1 MAPNVLAESPLLRKR
16 ISDSPQTLPT
26 DDFKTRRLESQFSE
40 SATGSQESLHAE
52 RNGEAAPSP
61 AGRRFIREINA
72 DRSQSSSPF
81 RLEMPFITP
90 GQLAFSALQFL
101 PVPVL
106 VLNNLKTVVLANEAM
121 GRLLGMASES
131 NDGDDLAQDV
141 GSLTGQ
147 SLSQVGIDMLQ
158 NGRPVFIAWETFLD
172 SIAEEMGRGQTQPA
186 DFQRRKSQGNHLEG
200 DMTPI
205 AESSGDSKFPG
216 HSPQAA
222 VEVVISRRDSNK
234 PVTEPQIVNR
244 ASESQAF
251 AKMIISVWDISD
263 QQTYFTLTFTNND
276 STSSVG
282 SKRKA
287 VARPSALE
295 SAERKTIFSTSNAPS
310 VASSHGSSSSPSYRV
325 SPGTVS
331 LSSSPFPPMGPP
343 FQDKSLQNAP
353 SMLQKTMILKDALLD
368 NTEVPILAMWKDGT
382 VAFPNAA
389 ARRLM
394 EKDATLDKPSD
405 GLDVLSNW
413 KLYTD
418 DFSRELEP
426 SEFPMGILLRTQTPF
441 SDMRI
446 GVVDRDGNRIRYNV
460 LAEAIRDDETGEFL
474 AGVITCRDVTEMAK
488 EIDLIKARD
497 IERFKL
503 ICDTMPQLVWTTTPD
518 GYHDFFNTRWYNYTG
533 LTPDECLGMEWK
545 TPFHPDDMAE
555 TSKRW
560 AHSLA
565 TGDPYVT
572 EYRCLSKEGEW
583 RWHLGRALPLRNLE
597 TGKIEKWFGTCT
609 DVHESIETKLVARRM
624 RQQLLSVITHANITI
639 FTVDQDRKITMLEGA
654 LIWDANALGQDDSKW
669 YIGGNVDEVF
679 NSLNPEL
686 PEGERPGFL
695 SAIDSIFSR
704 RSGDVVVEHTIDSR
718 FYRTRLL
725 PVTDKKVKGEGLRVS
740 EIEGVIGVIMDVTEI
755 KAKEAVLQAQAQE
768 KQQLLAREA
777 AAKEASRLKS
787 QFLANMSHEIRTP
800 ITGVIGMAELL
811 LDVELNDEQRD
822 YAENIYRSANA
833 LLTVINDILDF
844 SKVESG
850 RLDIEEVQF
859 SMSVIVRDVAKMLSF
874 AAQKRGLEFISDISP
889 DVADDLVVLGDPG
902 RVRQIITNLLT
913 NSIKFTHQGF
923 VKLSVSKE
931 RETDE
936 NIEIRFMI
944 QDTGIGIDEG
954 TRKRLFQPF
963 SQGDASTARKFGGT
977 GLGLTICKSLLELM
991 HGRMQLDSV
1000 INQGTTAYFWV
1011 PFNKPHETQPS
1022 NVVRVTA
1029 LPDRL
1034 QSEMSVSC
1042 NSSEFDQMG
1051 TPPPTELPGQS
1062 ELGKSPRRKG
1072 ALRQASSQ
1080 EDLTTSE
1087 RSKIH
1092 VLVVEDNPINQQI
1105 AIKTIKKLGFNVSA
1119 AWNGKEALEYL
1130 ATAQDGQNR
1139 KPDIIL
1145 MDVQMPVIDGYK
1157 ATHLLRHHSPYNAY
1171 VRDVPIVAMTASAIQ
1186 GDQEKCKKAG
1196 MDDYLAKPVKAK
1208 NLEKMLVRW
1217 SLNKRNGSIPVL
1229 SSDVSVCSEGSDNCT
1244 NTGIPSVSVQDTTGD
1259 EMFALPTMNE
1269 EADLDG
1275 IRSDLPTPRPKGS
1288 PPPAMTTPSPTEP
1301 PTEPPSP
1308 GKPQLHIR
1316 RVETDELAQASRDDK
1331 LFDAAGGPPS
1341 AVTPHGHTPLTEKG
1355 DSLTEANVEKF
1366 QREEL
1371 RRQISSDKV

>member
-1 MAPNVLAESPLLRKR
+1 MNNNVLAESPLLRKR
-16 ISDSPQTLPT
+16 MSGSPQTPPT
-26 DDFKTRRLESQFSE
+26 DDLRTRRLEMQMD
-40 SATGSQESLHAE
+40 SAAAGSQESMHSQ
-52 RNGEAAPSP
+52 RDGSAAQSP
-61 AGRRFIREINA
+61 AGRRFIREINT

-81 RLEMPFITP
+81 RLQMPYITP

-101 PVPVL
+101 PVPIL
-106 VLNNLKTVVLANEAM
+106 VLNNFKTVVLANEAM
-121 GRLLGMASES
+121 GRLLGMFSDS
-131 NDGDDLAQDV
+131 NDGEDLAHGV

-172 SIAEEMGRGQTQPA
+172 SIAEEMGPGQGQSA
-186 DFQRRKSQGNHLEG
+186 NAQRQTGQASHPEG
-200 DMTPI
+200 DLTPI
-205 AESSGDSKFPG
+205 AEPAGAAGDNKIPSY
-216 HSPQAA
+216 SPQAA
-222 VEVVISRRDSNK
+222 VEVVVSRRDSNRAIA
-234 PVTEPQIVNR
+234 EPRVSSR
-244 ASESQAF
+244 APENQAF
-251 AKMIISVWDISD
+251 AKMIISVWEISE
-263 QQTYFTLTFTNND
+263 QQTYFTLTFTNTE
-276 STSSVG
+276 STSSVS
-282 SKRKA
+282 SKKKA
-287 VARPSALE
+287 VARASALE
-295 SAERKTIFSTSNAPS
+295 SAERKTIFTASNPPS
-310 VASSHGSSSSPSYRV
+310 VASSHGSSSSPSYRI
-325 SPGTVS
+325 SPGSVS

-343 FQDKSLQNAP
+343 YREKSLQSAP

-368 NTEVPILAMWKDGT
+368 NTEMPILAMWKDGT

-394 EKDATLDKPSD
+394 EKDATLDKPID
-405 GLDVLSNW
+405 GLEVLSNW
-413 KLYTD
+413 TLYTD
-418 DFSRELEP
+418 DFSRTLEP
-426 SEFPMGILLRTQTPF
+426 SEFPMGVLLRTQTPF

-446 GVVDRDGNRIRYNV
+446 GVIDRDGKKIRYNV
-460 LAEAIRDDETGEFL
+460 LAEAICDDETGEFL
-474 AGVITCRDVTEMAK
+474 AGVISCRDVTEMAK
-488 EIDLIKARD
+488 EIDQIKARD
-497 IERFKL
+497 AERFKL

-518 GYHDFFNTRWYNYTG
+518 GMHDFFNGRWYDYTG
-533 LTPDECLGMEWK
+533 LSPDDSLGLGWK
-545 TPFHPDDMAE
+545 NPFHPDDMAE
-555 TSKRW
+555 TTKRW
-560 AHSLA
+560 THSLK

-609 DVHESIETKLVARRM
+609 DVHESIETKLAARRM

-639 FTVDQDRKITMLEGA
+639 FTVDLDRKITMLEGA
-654 LIWDANALGQDDSKW
+654 LIWDADTSGQDDKQW

-679 NSLNPEL
+679 NSLNPQL
-686 PEGERPGFL
+686 PEGERPDFL

-704 RSGDVVVEHTIDSR
+704 RSGDVVVEHAIDGR
-718 FYRTRLL
+718 FYRTRIL
-725 PVTDKKVKGEGLRVS
+725 PMTSKKAKGEAGDS
-740 EIEGVIGVIMDVTEI
+740 EIEGAIGVIMDVTEL
-755 KAKEAVLQAQAQE
+755 KAKEAILQAQAQE

-811 LDVELNDEQRD
+811 LDVELNAEQRD

-874 AAQKRGLEFISDISP
+874 AAQKRSLEFISDISP
-889 DVADDLVVLGDPG
+889 EVADDLVVLGDPG

-923 VKLSVSKE
+923 VKLSVAKE
-931 RETDE
+931 RETDDI
-936 NIEIRFMI
+936 IEIRFMV

-1011 PFNKPHETQPS
+1011 PFNKPQETQPS
-1022 NVVRVTA
+1022 NVVKVST

-1051 TPPPTELPGQS
+1051 TPPPTDFPAD
-1062 ELGKSPRRKG
+1062 LGISPRRKG
-1072 ALRQASSQ
+1072 SLRPSSSQ
-1080 EDLTTSE
+1080 EDLPASE

-1130 ATAQDGQNR
+1130 ATAQNGQGL

-1157 ATHLLRHHSPYNAY
+1157 ATHLLRHHSPYNAF

-1186 GDQEKCKKAG
+1186 GDQEKCRKAG

-1208 NLEKMLVRW
+1208 MLERMLVRW
-1217 SLNKRNGSIPVL
+1217 SLNKRSGSTPAL
-1229 SSDVSVCSEGSDNCT
+1229 SSDVSVCSEGSDRCT
-1244 NTGIPSVSVQDTTGD
+1244 NAGIPSLSVQGLDGQGRLT
-1259 EMFALPTMNE
+1259 LPTQE
-1269 EADLDG
+1269 ELDADG
-1275 IRSDLPTPRPKGS
+1275 MRADLPTPRPKAS
-1288 PPPAMTTPSPTEP
+1288 PPPMIHTPS

-1308 GKPQLHIR
+1308 GKPQLQIR
-1316 RVETDELAQASRDDK
+1316 RVETDELAQQSRDDK
-1331 LFDAAGGPPS
+1331 LFDAAGG
-1341 AVTPHGHTPLTEKG
+1341 AVTPHGHTPLIEKG
-1355 DSLTEANVEKF
+1355 DSLTQANVEKF

-1371 RRQISSDKV
+1371 RRRISSDKV

>member
-1 MAPNVLAESPLLRKR
+1 MNQNLLADSPPLLRKR
-16 ISDSPQTLPT
+16 TSDSPRTPPN
-26 DDFKTRRLESQFSE
+26 DDFKTRRVEMGADSP
-40 SATGSQESLHAE
+40 AMGSQESLHAQ
-52 RNGEAAPSP
+52 RDGSAAQSP
-61 AGRRFIREINA
+61 AGRRFIRDIKT
-72 DRSQSSSPF
+72 DRSPSNSPF
-81 RLEMPFITP
+81 RLQMPYVTP

-121 GRLLGMASES
+121 GKLLGMSSDS
-131 NDGDDLAQDV
+131 NDGDDMAHSV

-158 NGRPVFIAWETFLD
+158 NGRPVFLSWEAFLD
-172 SIAEEMGRGQTQPA
+172 SIADDMETGQTQTA
-186 DFQRRKSQGNHLEG
+186 NGQRQSSQSSHAEG
-200 DMTPI
+200 DMTPT
-205 AESSGDSKFPG
+205 AEPDGDNKMPDF
-216 HSPQAA
+216 SPQAA
-222 VEVVISRRDSNK
+222 VEVVVSRRDSNK
-234 PVTEPQIVNR
+234 AVAAPRLVNR
-244 ASESQAF
+244 AAENQAY
-251 AKMIISVWDISD
+251 AKMIISVWEISE
-263 QQTYFTLTFTNND
+263 QQTYFTLTFTNTE
-276 STSSVG
+276 STSHME
-282 SKRKA
+282 SKKKA

-295 SAERKTIFSTSNAPS
+295 SADRKTIFTASKPNSA
-310 VASSHGSSSSPSYRV
+310 ASSHGSSSSPSYRL
-325 SPGTVS
+325 SPGNVS
-331 LSSSPFPPMGPP
+331 LVSSPFPPMGPP
-343 FQDKSLQNAP
+343 FQQKPLQSSP

-368 NTEVPILAMWKDGT
+368 NTEMPILAMWKDGT

-394 EKDATLDKPSD
+394 ERDATLDKPID
-405 GLDVLSNW
+405 GLDVLNNW
-413 KLYTD
+413 TIYTD
-418 DFSRELEP
+418 DFSKTVEP
-426 SEFPMGILLRTQTPF
+426 SEFPMGVLLRTQKPF

-446 GVVDRDGNRIRYNV
+446 GIIDRDGNKIRYSV
-460 LAEAIRDDETGEFL
+460 LGEAIRDDETGEFL
-474 AGVITCRDVTEMAK
+474 AGVITCRDVTKMAK

-497 IERFKL
+497 AERFKL

-518 GYHDFFNTRWYNYTG
+518 GHHDFFNSRWYDYTG
-533 LTPDECLGMEWK
+533 LDPDASLGLEWK
-545 TPFHPDDMAE
+545 NPFHPDDMPE
-555 TSKRW
+555 TARRW
-560 AHSLA
+560 AHSLK
-565 TGDPYVT
+565 TGDPYDT
-572 EYRCLSKEGEW
+572 EYRCRSKEGEW

-609 DVHESIETKLVARRM
+609 DVHESIETKLAARRM

-639 FTVDQDRKITMLEGA
+639 FTVDLDRKITMLEGA
-654 LIWDANALGQDDSKW
+654 LIWDADTSAQDDSKW

-679 NSLNPEL
+679 NCLNPQL
-686 PEGERPGFL
+686 PEGKRPNFL

-704 RSGDVVVEHTIDSR
+704 RSGDVVVEHAIEER
-718 FYRTRLL
+718 FYRTRVL
-725 PVTDKKVKGEGLRVS
+725 PMTGKKVKGEGVIES
-740 EIEGVIGVIMDVTEI
+740 EIEGAIGVIMDVTEI

-811 LDVELNDEQRD
+811 LDVELNEEQRD

-859 SMSVIVRDVAKMLSF
+859 SMSVIVRDVAKMLGF

-889 DVADDLVVLGDPG
+889 EVADDLVVLGDPG

-923 VKLSVSKE
+923 VKLSVAKE
-931 RETDE
+931 KQTDE
-936 NIEIRFMI
+936 TIEIRFMV

-991 HGRMQLDSV
+991 NGRMQLDSAL
-1000 INQGTTAYFWV
+1000 NQGTTAYFWV
-1011 PFNKPHETQPS
+1011 PFNKPQETQPS
-1022 NVVRVTA
+1022 NVVKVTTI
-1029 LPDRL
+1029 PDRL

-1042 NSSEFDQMG
+1042 NSSEFDQLVTQAPNDLLGSPAEM
-1051 TPPPTELPGQS
+1051 
-1062 ELGKSPRRKG
+1062 GKSPRRRG
-1072 ALRQASSQ
+1072 SLRQAASQ
-1080 EDLTTSE
+1080 EELAISE

-1105 AIKTIKKLGFNVSA
+1105 AIKTIKKLGFSVSA
-1119 AWNGKEALEYL
+1119 SWNGKEALDYL
-1130 ATAQDGQNR
+1130 TTAQNGQGL

-1186 GDQEKCKKAG
+1186 GDQEKCRKAG

-1208 NLEKMLVRW
+1208 MLERMLVRW
-1217 SLNKRNGSIPVL
+1217 SLNKRSGSTPQL
-1229 SSDVSVCSEGSDNCT
+1229 PSEASVCSEGSDHCT
-1244 NTGIPSVSVQDTTGD
+1244 NSGIPSVSVSGSAIDGLT
-1259 EMFALPTMNE
+1259 LPTP
-1269 EADLDG
+1269 ADLDSM
-1275 IRSDLPTPRPKGS
+1275 RADLPTPRPKAS
-1288 PPPAMTTPSPTEP
+1288 PPPTIDAPS

-1308 GKPQLHIR
+1308 GKPQLQIR
-1316 RVETDELAQASRDDK
+1316 RVETDELAQQSRDDK

-1371 RRQISSDKV
+1371 RRRISSDRG

>member
-1 MAPNVLAESPLLRKR
+1 MSQDLLAESPLLRKR
-16 ISDSPQTLPT
+16 ISDSPQTPPI
-26 DDFKTRRLESQFSE
+26 DDFKTRRLELEVDSPAAGSPELTHTQRDG
-40 SATGSQESLHAE
+40 SAAH
-52 RNGEAAPSP
+52 SP
-61 AGRRFIREINA
+61 AGRRFVREINTA
-72 DRSQSSSPF
+72 RSPSSSLF
-81 RLEMPFITP
+81 RLQMPYITP
-90 GQLAFSALQFL
+90 GQLAFSAMQFL

-106 VLNNLKTVVLANEAM
+106 VLNSFKTVVLANEAM
-121 GRLLGMASES
+121 AKLLGMPSDS
-131 NDGDDLAQDV
+131 NDGEDLAHSV
-141 GSLTGQ
+141 ESLNGQ

-158 NGRPVFIAWETFLD
+158 DGRPVFLSWDTFLD
-172 SIAEEMGRGQTQPA
+172 SIAEEMGPGQTQTA
-186 DFQRRKSQGNHLEG
+186 NGQRPSSQRNHPEG
-200 DMTPI
+200 DMTPT
-205 AESSGDSKFPG
+205 AESTSDQSSAG

-222 VEVVISRRDSNK
+222 VEVVVTRRDSNK
-234 PVTEPQIVNR
+234 AVAEPRSIKRGVEN
-244 ASESQAF
+244 QAY
-251 AKMIISVWDISD
+251 AKMIISVWELSE
-263 QQTYFTLTFTNND
+263 QQTYFTLTFTNTE
-276 STSSVG
+276 STSDVG
-282 SKRKA
+282 SKTKA
-287 VARPSALE
+287 VAKPSALE
-295 SAERKTIFSTSNAPS
+295 SADRKTISTASNPPS
-310 VASSHGSSSSPSYRV
+310 VVSSHGSASSPSYRI
-325 SPGTVS
+325 SPGSVS

-343 FQDKSLQNAP
+343 FRQKSLQNAP
-353 SMLQKTMILKDALLD
+353 SMLQKTMIMKDALLD
-368 NTEVPILAMWKDGT
+368 NTEIPILAMWKDGT

-389 ARRLM
+389 ARKLM
-394 EKDATLDKPSD
+394 EKDATLDKPID
-405 GLDVLSNW
+405 GLEVLSNW

-418 DFSRELEP
+418 DFSRTLEP
-426 SEFPMGILLRTQTPF
+426 SEFPMGVLLTTQTPF

-446 GVVDRDGNRIRYNV
+446 GVIDRDGNKIRYNV
-460 LAEAIRDDETGEFL
+460 LGEAIRDDETGEFL
-474 AGVITCRDVTEMAK
+474 AGVISCRDITEMVK

-497 IERFKL
+497 AERFKL

-518 GYHDFFNTRWYNYTG
+518 GYHDFFNSRWYDYTG
-533 LTPDECLGMEWK
+533 LTPEDSHGLGWK
-545 TPFHPDDMAE
+545 NPFHPDDMPE
-555 TSKRW
+555 TAKRW
-560 AHSLA
+560 AHSLK
-565 TGDPYVT
+565 TGDPYDT
-572 EYRCLSKEGEW
+572 EYRCQSKEGEW

-597 TGKIEKWFGTCT
+597 TGQIEKWFGTCT
-609 DVHESIETKLVARRM
+609 DVHESIETKLAARRM

-639 FTVDQDRKITMLEGA
+639 FTVDLDRKITMLEGA
-654 LIWDANALGQDDSKW
+654 LIWNADTSGQDDSKW

-679 NSLNPEL
+679 NCLNSQL
-686 PEGERPGFL
+686 SEGERPDFL
-695 SAIDSIFSR
+695 SAIDSILSR
-704 RSGDVVVEHTIDSR
+704 RSGDVVVEHAIDGR
-718 FYRTRLL
+718 FYRTRVLAM
-725 PVTDKKVKGEGLRVS
+725 TGKKGKAEAPGES
-740 EIEGVIGVIMDVTEI
+740 DIEGAIGVIMDVTEI
-755 KAKEAVLQAQAQE
+755 KAKEAVLQTQAQE

-811 LDVELNDEQRD
+811 LDVELNEEQRD

-874 AAQKRGLEFISDISP
+874 AAQKRSLEFISDIAP

-923 VKLSVSKE
+923 VKLSVAKE
-931 RETDE
+931 RETGE
-936 NIEIRFMI
+936 IIEIRFMI

-991 HGRMQLDSV
+991 NGRMQLDSV
-1000 INQGTTAYFWV
+1000 VNQGTTAYFWV

-1022 NVVRVTA
+1022 NVVKVSA

-1042 NSSEFDQMG
+1042 NSSEFDQLM
-1051 TPPPTELPGQS
+1051 TSSPTDLLGSPG
-1062 ELGKSPRRKG
+1062 EPGKSPRRK
-1072 ALRQASSQ
+1072 ASLKQSASQ
-1080 EDLTTSE
+1080 EDLATSE

-1105 AIKTIKKLGFNVSA
+1105 AIKTIKKLGFGVSA

-1130 ATAQDGQNR
+1130 VTAQNGQGS

-1157 ATHLLRHHSPYNAY
+1157 TTHLLRHHSPYNAF

-1208 NLEKMLVRW
+1208 MLERMLVRW
-1217 SLNKRNGSIPVL
+1217 SLNKRSGSTPQL
-1229 SSDVSVCSEGSDNCT
+1229 SSDVSVCSEESDHCT
-1244 NTGIPSVSVQDTTGD
+1244 NAGIPSVSVLSAGGQRGGLS
-1259 EMFALPTMNE
+1259 LPTD
-1269 EADLDG
+1269 ADLESM
-1275 IRSDLPTPRPKGS
+1275 RADLPTPRPKAS
-1288 PPPAMTTPSPTEP
+1288 PPPTINTPSPM
-1301 PTEPPSP
+1301 EPPSP
-1308 GKPQLHIR
+1308 GKPQLQIR
-1316 RVETDELAQASRDDK
+1316 RSETDELAQQSRDDK

-1371 RRQISSDKV
+1371 RRRISSDNA